1 MKIRNILAI
10 SLATSSFSCLA
21 FKSSP
26 NVLPGPTNQLTAV
39 ESKIIGH
46 FYAPHSTLPGTTIT
60 GTCDASPSRDAPVRF
75 VLCCVAKTDNIR
87 IYLVFHDEFTQRL
100 IEEGK
105 MVSKSKAH
113 CRRMLQALQQ
123 TRAGIFDQLENCQ
136 HTLPEYIA
144 ISSETSATLIHR
156 VPPEKRRNEQ

>member
-46 FYAPHSTLPGTTIT
+46 FYAKHSALPGTTII
-60 GTCDASPSRDAPVRF
+60 GTCDASPVPGCTCPFCTMLR
-75 VLCCVAKTDNIR
+75 
-87 IYLVFHDEFTQRL
+87 
-100 IEEGK
+100 
-105 MVSKSKAH
+105 SKI
-113 CRRMLQALQQ
+113 L
-123 TRAGIFDQLENCQ
+123 
-136 HTLPEYIA
+136 
-144 ISSETSATLIHR
+144 
-156 VPPEKRRNEQ
+156 

>member
-46 FYAPHSTLPGTTIT
+46 FYAPHS
-60 GTCDASPSRDAPVRF
+60 A
-75 VLCCVAKTDNIR
+75 
-87 IYLVFHDEFTQRL
+87 
-100 IEEGK
+100 
-105 MVSKSKAH
+105 
-113 CRRMLQALQQ
+113 
-123 TRAGIFDQLENCQ
+123 
-136 HTLPEYIA
+136 LPEQP
-144 ISSETSATLIHR
+144 SQGHVTPP
-156 VPPEKRRNEQ
+156 VPGCTCPFCTMLRSQNR

>member
-46 FYAPHSTLPGTTIT
+46 FYAPHST
-60 GTCDASPSRDAPVRF
+60 
-75 VLCCVAKTDNIR
+75 
-87 IYLVFHDEFTQRL
+87 
-100 IEEGK
+100 
-105 MVSKSKAH
+105 
-113 CRRMLQALQQ
+113 
-123 TRAGIFDQLENCQ
+123 
-136 HTLPEYIA
+136 
-144 ISSETSATLIHR
+144 
-156 VPPEKRRNEQ
+156 

>member
-60 GTCDASPSRDAPVRF
+60 GTCDASPVPGCTCAF
-75 VLCCVAKTDNIR
+75 CCVAKTDNIR

-156 VPPEKRRNEQ
+156 VPPEKKKK

>member
-113 CRRMLQALQQ
+113 CRRMLP
-123 TRAGIFDQLENCQ
+123 GI
-136 HTLPEYIA
+136 
-144 ISSETSATLIHR
+144 ATDESR
-156 VPPEKRRNEQ
+156 YF

>member
-1 MKIRNILAI
+1 MCRHKCVVYRHFTQRHHQMKIRNILAI

-46 FYAPHSTLPGTTIT
+46 FYAPHSALPGT
-60 GTCDASPSRDAPVRF
+60 
-75 VLCCVAKTDNIR
+75 NIR
-87 IYLVFHDEFTQRL
+87 IYLVLHDEFTQRL

-156 VPPEKRRNEQ
+156 VPPEKKKK